1 MSVVELLALA
11 EDLLVKVVALLNA
24 VEEVVAAGKCL
35 LLAVHAVAD
44 SLVLLANGLFRWW
57 AIWQYQNIWLA
68 DLESILSKLRTW
80 YGVWFGV
87 MSGSVMVEDI
97 YLYKCSGHSGAWNS
111 WAYIKCSVMFQ
122 F

>member
-24 VEEVVAAGKCL
+24 VEEVVAAGKRL

-87 MSGSVMVEDI
+87 ISGSVMVEDI
-97 YLYKCSGHSGAWNS
+97 YLYKYSGHSGAWNS
-111 WAYIKCSVMFQ
+111 WAYIKYLVMLQ